1 MESLDDP
8 IDITKL
14 AISPIAKP
22 MASEKVTLKLISL
35 TSKLAGNNLV
45 RKGVKAVNKFFRSDE
60 LKKNKSICV
69 LAGDVSPVDVIS
81 HIPILCEKNKV
92 PYIYIPSRQALGT
105 ASKTKRPTSVVIL
118 LQPPEDNK
126 YREKFDKIKGVV
138 EKYEEEKEYIIFF
151 IIIIN

>member
-1 MESLDDP
+1 MESLDQP
-8 IDITKL
+8 IDMTKL

-22 MASEKVTLKLISL
+22 MASEKLTLKLISI
-35 TSKLAGNNLV
+35 TSKLANNNLV
-45 RKGVKAVNKFFRSDE
+45 RKGVKAVNKFFRSEE
-60 LKKNKSICV
+60 LKNNKSMCI
-69 LAGDVSPVDVIS
+69 LAGDVSPIDVIS

-105 ASKTKRPTSVVIL
+105 AAKLKRPTSVVIL

-138 EKYEEEKEYIIFF
+138 EKYEEEEE
-151 IIIIN
+151 

>member
-1 MESLDDP
+1 MESLDEP

-22 MASEKVTLKLISL
+22 MASEKITLKLISL
-35 TSKLAGNNLV
+35 TSKLAKINLV
-45 RKGVKAVNKFFRSDE
+45 RKGVKAVNKFFRSEE
-60 LKKNKSICV
+60 LKKNKSICI

-105 ASKTKRPTSVVIL
+105 ASQTKRPTSVVIL

-138 EKYEEEKEYIIFF
+138 EKYEEE
-151 IIIIN
+151 

>member
-1 MESLDDP
+1 MESLEDP

-35 TSKLAGNNLV
+35 TSKLAGNNVV
-45 RKGVKAVNKFFRSDE
+45 RKGVKAVNKFFRSEE
-60 LKKNKSICV
+60 LNKNKSICV

-105 ASKTKRPTSVVIL
+105 ASTTKRPPSVCIL
-118 LQPPEDNK
+118 LHPPEDNK
-126 YREKFDKIKGVV
+126 YREKFDKIRNVV
-138 EKYEEEKEYIIFF
+138 EQYEEEE
-151 IIIIN
+151 

>member
-1 MESLDDP
+1 MESLDEP
-8 IDITKL
+8 IDVTKL

-22 MASEKVTLKLISL
+22 MASQTVSLKLISL

-45 RKGVKAVNKFFRSDE
+45 RKGVKAVNKFFRSEE

-105 ASKTKRPTSVVIL
+105 ASKTKRPTSVCIL

-126 YREKFDKIKGVV
+126 YREKFDKIRGVV
-138 EKYEEEKEYIIFF
+138 EQYEEEDEEE
-151 IIIIN
+151 

>member
-1 MESLDDP
+1 MESLDEP

-45 RKGVKAVNKFFRSDE
+45 RKGVKAVNKFFRSEE

-81 HIPILCEKNKV
+81 HIPILCEKNNV
-92 PYIYIPSRQALGT
+92 PYVYIPSRQALGT
-105 ASKTKRPTSVVIL
+105 ASQTKRPTSVVIL
-118 LQPPEDNK
+118 LEPPQDNK
-126 YREKFDKIKGVV
+126 YYESFQKIKGVV
-138 EKYEEEKEYIIFF
+138 IKYDEESDY
-151 IIIIN
+151 